1 MNIKRMK
8 HCLYYREA
16 KITEYAL
23 LTEFSPQFINS
34 KIKGIKLQIE
44 AMYYL
49 NISHSSS
56 SDVFG
61 FVSVS
66 YPLEKL
72 VIHILEE
79 KAKLNSYIKRSSKK
93 LALFKEVVKRYTPS
107 EQKEI
112 MYYIRSNGAAVD
124 SELINRLRCDLYK
137 AIHSHKVGVKV

>member
-1 MNIKRMK
+1 MNIKRVK
-8 HCLYYREA
+8 HFLYYREA

-23 LTEFSPQFINS
+23 LTEFSPQFINT
-34 KIKGIKLQIE
+34 KIKGIRLQIE

-56 SDVFG
+56 NEFG

-79 KAKLNSYIKRSSKK
+79 KAKLNAYIKRSSKK
-93 LALFKEVVKRYTPS
+93 LALFKEVVKGYTSS

-112 MYYIRSNGAAVD
+112 MYYIRSNGVVVNN
-124 SELINRLRCDLYK
+124 ELINRLRSDLYK
-137 AIHSHKVGVKV
+137 ATYSY

>member
-1 MNIKRMK
+1 MNIKRVK

-23 LTEFSPQFINS
+23 LTEFSPQFINT
-34 KIKGIKLQIE
+34 KIKGIRLQIE

-56 SDVFG
+56 NEFG

-79 KAKLNSYIKRSSKK
+79 KAKLNAYIKRSSKK
-93 LALFKEVVKRYTPS
+93 LALFKEVVKGYTSS

-112 MYYIRSNGAAVD
+112 MYYIRSNGVVVNN
-124 SELINRLRCDLYK
+124 ELINRLRSDLYK
-137 AIHSHKVGVKV
+137 ATYSY

>member
-1 MNIKRMK
+1 MNIKRVK

-23 LTEFSPQFINS
+23 LTEFSPQFINT
-34 KIKGIKLQIE
+34 KIKGIRLQIE

-56 SDVFG
+56 NEFG

-79 KAKLNSYIKRSSKK
+79 KAKLNAYIKRSSKK
-93 LALFKEVVKRYTPS
+93 LSLFKEVVKGYTSS

-112 MYYIRSNGAAVD
+112 MYYIRSNGVVVNN
-124 SELINRLRCDLYK
+124 ELINRLRSDLYK
-137 AIHSHKVGVKV
+137 ATYSY

>member
-1 MNIKRMK
+1 MNIKRVK

-79 KAKLNSYIKRSSKK
+79 KAKLNAYIKRSTRK
-93 LALFKEVVKRYTPS
+93 LALFKEVVKGYTPS
-107 EQKEI
+107 EQKDI
-112 MYYIRSNGAAVD
+112 MYYMQSNGSVID
-124 SELINRLRCDLYK
+124 YDLIERLQRDLYK
-137 AIHSHKVGVKV
+137 LKHSNKQKVSI

>member
-1 MNIKRMK
+1 MNIKRVK

-23 LTEFSPQFINS
+23 LTEFSPKFINS

-44 AMYYL
+44 A
-49 NISHSSS
+49 
-56 SDVFG
+56 
-61 FVSVS
+61 
-66 YPLEKL
+66 
-72 VIHILEE
+72 
-79 KAKLNSYIKRSSKK
+79 
-93 LALFKEVVKRYTPS
+93 
-107 EQKEI
+107 